1 MMKRFFSFLLILLFL
16 FLAVGCGSNV
26 DQSVEDVA
34 GDYEIAEEGKA
45 GVTENLVPK
54 TDVDFSPDKIIRTGT
69 INLYTD
75 DYNNTMTRI
84 IAYITDLGG
93 FVQSSNEG
101 FVDNKDITYGSS
113 GYLVIRVP
121 SGSFLDALEEIKSYG
136 RAVGSSTNTENITG
150 SYKDVE
156 SELKSFRIEEE
167 RLLSYLSKAE
177 KIEDMLT
184 IEKELTRVR
193 TEINSR
199 VTILN
204 NYDKMVEFSTI
215 TINLTESKS
224 ATGNIDSPFSDF
236 GLKISRGFASSINLL
251 LNIVASLILVIIW
264 LLPFLVVVG
273 LVLLVIWVVIK
284 RKNKKL

>member
-1 MMKRFFSFLLILLFL
+1 MKRIFLIFLILAFL
-16 FLAVGCGSNV
+16 FLATGCGSSVNK
-26 DQSVEDVA
+26 SVEDVP
-34 GDYEIAEEGKA
+34 GDFGVAEDGK
-45 GVTENLVPK
+45 VDVVENMVPK
-54 TDVDFSPDKIIRTGT
+54 TDSDFSSDKIIRTGI

-75 DYNNTMTRI
+75 DYQNTITKI
-84 IAYITDLGG
+84 TAYITDLGG
-93 FVQSSNEG
+93 FIQSSNEG
-101 FVDNKDITYGSS
+101 FVDSKDLTYGGS
-113 GYLVIRVP
+113 GYMVVRVP
-121 SGSFLDALEEIKSYG
+121 SASFMDSMEKLKSYG

-150 SYKDVE
+150 SYQDVE

-204 NYDKMVEFSTI
+204 NYEKLVAFSTI

-224 ATGNIDSPFSDF
+224 ATGNIESPFSDF

-251 LNIVASLILVIIW
+251 LNIVAGLILVIIW
-264 LLPFLVVVG
+264 LLPFLFIVG
-273 LVLLVIWVVIK
+273 LVLLVIWAIIK
-284 RKNKKL
+284 RKNKKI